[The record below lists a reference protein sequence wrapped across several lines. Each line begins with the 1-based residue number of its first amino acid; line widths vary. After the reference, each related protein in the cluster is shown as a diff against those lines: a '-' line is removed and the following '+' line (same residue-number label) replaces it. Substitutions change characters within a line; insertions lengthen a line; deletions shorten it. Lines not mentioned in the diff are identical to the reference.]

1 MTKLAV
7 TGVRK
12 QFGDF
17 LALDGLS
24 FEVADGE
31 FFVLVGPSGCGK
43 STLLDLM
50 AGLARP
56 THGTVALDGSPVTGP
71 GLNRGVVFQQYAL
84 LPWRTAQGN
93 VELGLEIKG
102 EIKSATKGG
111 LRRAERRR
119 IAQHYLGLVGLA
131 DFADRYPEQ
140 LSGGMR
146 QRVAIARSLAFE
158 PDVLL
163 MDEPFGALD
172 AQTREALQDQLLE
185 IQRSTRKTVVFITHD
200 IEEAVY
206 LGDRVGVLT
215 ARPGKIKQI
224 FDICLSKRQ
233 PGGGE
238 VVRSSAGYARYRHEI
253 WLALRRTAESN
264 PECEVRVA

>member
-12 QFGDF
+12 RFGDF

-50 AGLARP
+50 AGLTEP
-56 THGTVALDGSPVTGP
+56 TQGALALDGSPITGP

-93 VELGLEIKG
+93 VELGLE
-102 EIKSATKGG
+102 TKGG
-111 LRRAERRR
+111 LPRAQRRR

-131 DFADRYPEQ
+131 
-140 LSGGMR
+140 
-146 QRVAIARSLAFE
+146 
-158 PDVLL
+158 
-163 MDEPFGALD
+163 
-172 AQTREALQDQLLE
+172 
-185 IQRSTRKTVVFITHD
+185 
-200 IEEAVY
+200 
-206 LGDRVGVLT
+206 
-215 ARPGKIKQI
+215 
-224 FDICLSKRQ
+224 
-233 PGGGE
+233 
-238 VVRSSAGYARYRHEI
+238 
-253 WLALRRTAESN
+253 
-264 PECEVRVA
+264 

>member
-12 QFGDF
+12 RFGDF

-50 AGLARP
+50 AGLAEP
-56 THGTVALDGSPVTGP
+56 THGTLALDGSPITGP

-93 VELGLEIKG
+93 VELGLE
-102 EIKSATKGG
+102 TKGG
-111 LRRAERRR
+111 LPRAQRRR

-131 DFADRYPEQ
+131 DFADRFPEQ

-146 QRVAIARSLAFE
+146 QRVAIARSLAFD

-185 IQRSTRKTVVFITHD
+185 IQRSTGKTVVFITHD

-206 LGDRVGVLT
+206 LGDRVAVLT
-215 ARPGKIKQI
+215 PRPGKIEQI
-224 FDICLSKRQ
+224 FDICLSKQ
-233 PGGGE
+233 QHGGGE
-238 VVRSSAGYARYRHEI
+238 AVRSSAGFARYRHEI
-253 WLALRRTAESN
+253 WLALRGTAE
-264 PECEVRVA
+264 PKPGREARVA

>member
-1 MTKLAV
+1 M
-7 TGVRK
+7 R
-12 QFGDF
+12 FGDF
-17 LALDGLS
+17 LALDDLS

-50 AGLARP
+50 AGLTEP
-56 THGTVALDGSPVTGP
+56 THGTLALDGNPIAGP
-71 GLNRGVVFQQYAL
+71 GLNRGMVFQQYAL

-93 VELGLEIKG
+93 VELGLE
-102 EIKSATKGG
+102 TKGG
-111 LRRAERRR
+111 LPRAERRR
-119 IAQHYLGLVGLA
+119 IARHYLRLVGLA
-131 DFADRYPEQ
+131 DFADHYPEQ

-146 QRVAIARSLAFE
+146 QRVAIARGLAFD

-185 IQRSTRKTVVFITHD
+185 IQRCTRKTVVFITHD

-206 LGDRVGVLT
+206 LGDRVGVL
-215 ARPGKIKQI
+215 APRPGKINQI
-224 FDICLSKRQ
+224 FDICLSKQ
-233 PGGGE
+233 QHGGSE
-238 VVRSSAGYARYRHEI
+238 AVRSSAGFAGYRHKV
-253 WLALRRTAESN
+253 WLALRGSAEPN
-264 PECEVRVA
+264 PGCETCVA